1 MQQHVKILAVLNI
14 AWGGLLAV
22 GAVIV
27 FAVMGSIAG
36 FVSASEDSPA
46 AAPIIGA
53 VALGIAIFMLVLSAP
68 SIIAGLGL
76 LKYRPWARVLT
87 IVLSG
92 LHLLNIPFGTALGIY
107 GLWVL
112 LSAQTEPL
120 FRAAASVPVPYHP
133 PPPTAGTAH
142 I

>member
-1 MQQHVKILAVLNI
+1 MQQHVKILAILNI
-14 AWGGLLAV
+14 IWGGLLAV

-36 FVSASEDSPA
+36 FVSASEDSQA

-53 VALGIAIFMLVLSAP
+53 VALGVAIFLLVLSAP
-68 SIIAGLGL
+68 SIIAGIGL
-76 LKYRPWARVLT
+76 LKYRPWARILT

-112 LSAQTEPL
+112 LNSQTEPL
-120 FRAAASVPVPYHP
+120 FREPGSVPVPYNP
-133 PPPTAGTAH
+133 PPPTTGPAH